1 MVWLVIGMAL
11 MRNRRIEEV
20 VSKLDLALPVPS
32 GKTIA
37 PSSIPQAPK
46 RLGEDVMQ
54 WLFEKTGAVWA
65 AEDADT
71 RKWRGLSIYG
81 TDGTDLRVP
90 DSPENRQ
97 EFGGQKCSA
106 DKGESGYPMVR
117 LLVLMALRSHVLAG
131 AIMGGY
137 EKTSEQAMFRD
148 LVAQIPDNSLT
159 VLDRNFL
166 SPLSLLPLQRGGTCR
181 HWLTRLK
188 SNTKYEVKE
197 VLADGDAIVTLKVT
211 PEARKKDP
219 TLPKLWTA
227 RAIQY
232 QRKGFKQQ
240 TLLTSLLDAAKYPAV
255 ELIEMY
261 HERWEL
267 ELGNDEIKTDMLQR
281 EQAIRSKKPVSV
293 RQEIWGVLLAYNLV
307 RLEMAR
313 VAEQVGVAPTRIS
326 FTLAMALIV
335 DEWLW
340 STVSVA
346 PGAIPKHLVRL
357 RQNLKRLILPERRR
371 ARAYPRA
378 VKVKM
383 SNYKR
388 KRPTAAVATASSAA
402 AASPAAKKA

>member
-37 PSSIPQAPK
+37 PSSIPQALK

-313 VAEQVGVAPTRIS
+313 VAEQVNVAPTRIS

>member
-65 AEDADT
+65 AEGADT

-137 EKTSEQAMFRD
+137 EKSSEQAMFRD

-281 EQAIRSKKPVSV
+281 QEAIRSKKPVSV

-313 VAEQVGVAPTRIS
+313 VAEQVNVAPTRIN

>member
-65 AEDADT
+65 AEGADT

-137 EKTSEQAMFRD
+137 EKTSEQAMFRE

-346 PGAIPKHLVRL
+346 PGAIPKHLVCL